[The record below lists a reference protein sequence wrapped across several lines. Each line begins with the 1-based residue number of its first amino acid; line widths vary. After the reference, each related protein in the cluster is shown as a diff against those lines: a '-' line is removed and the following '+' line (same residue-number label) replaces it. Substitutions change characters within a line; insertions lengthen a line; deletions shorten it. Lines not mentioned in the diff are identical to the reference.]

1 MVNCLSCFIFVIEM
15 VTNTVTKVEKKTEKR
30 RINLTFLGMKA
41 RALCELRKGDV
52 FLTLDSKLYI
62 VRYQEVDNKT
72 MVVRYANR
80 DYYELLNSHTLGYLI
95 EM

>member
-1 MVNCLSCFIFVIEM
+1 
-15 VTNTVTKVEKKTEKR
+15 
-30 RINLTFLGMKA
+30 MKA

-62 VRYQEVDNKT
+62 VRYQEADNKT

-80 DYYELLNSHTLGYLI
+80 DYYELLNNHTLGYLI

>member
-1 MVNCLSCFIFVIEM
+1 MVNKNKVFIFVIEM
-15 VTNTVTKVEKKTEKR
+15 VTNTGTKVEKKTEKR

-52 FLTLDSKLYI
+52 FLTLNSKLYI
-62 VRYQEVDNKT
+62 VRYHEVDNKT